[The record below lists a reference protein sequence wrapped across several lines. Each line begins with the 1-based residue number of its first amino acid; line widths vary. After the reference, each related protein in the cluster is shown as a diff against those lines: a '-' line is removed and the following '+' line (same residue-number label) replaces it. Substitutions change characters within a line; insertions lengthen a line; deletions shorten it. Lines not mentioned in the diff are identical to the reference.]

1 MQLVIDPLALDE
13 LSEAAKWYFDKSPLA
28 AENFQ
33 REITEAFKYLQ
44 TFFCR
49 AQESIC
55 RYSAGF
61 IKSVSITIFII
72 LKKI

>member
-13 LSEAAKWYFDKSPLA
+13 LSEAAKWYSDKSPLA

-44 TFFCR
+44 TFF
-49 AQESIC
+49 
-55 RYSAGF
+55 AGHRKVF
-61 IKSVSITIFII
+61 ADIQLASLRVFP
-72 LKKI
+72 